1 MICFEPQKALGTASN
16 KNKIQKVMFISEDN
30 IKLYYIKGDGYDNI
44 EAEIPDDQKTYFK
57 NILCDAYYAQT
68 RGDFSVEL
76 RHHICSGTFSK
87 QLKGCDSSLQEEWE
101 IYSDVTDDKCYWN
114 KKNSSGYRRNHPTH
128 GSAQYRKYNYYGV
141 FVYLGTGAYGSQ
153 GRIVYTVIREL
164 KKPTDKPTVNVPFEK
179 DDNNGNVIT
188 TSKGKFK
195 ITFDTNKVKL
205 LNSTAGSITKQS
217 NKFTLN
223 FKPVSNN
230 GSFDLKVKEVSAPEG
245 FQKVTDEATITIHYN
260 TTNGNITGIDV
271 HDNAVFTNSG
281 KSVGIKMKND
291 PIPNEPLFYLK
302 KIDNE
307 GNPIANV
314 TFSGTIKIGYINYDL
329 KPVTTDK
336 KGMTENILT
345 SSVQNAIKT
354 KGAGKSYE
362 ITLKEIDTPEKYRAT
377 TETISFSIYWDET
390 KAIGKSPTGC
400 EIDSNTSIVRIKNTK
415 IEPIW
420 FTIKKVDDEN
430 KGFENLYDEEGI
442 LKKNE
447 YSVLEEKYL
456 AKFEIEAKQNGKI
469 IYKASSEDDS
479 KDDLFALP
487 RYMESSEGFV
497 AYQTSSSIYP
507 PTNDTIT
514 MTITEVHTP
523 EGFEGAKKVVIEFK
537 YNSSSKIWEPEVKEG
552 EEELVEFSQAER
564 NWYGEAKNRYYPNY
578 KNHGKYLIR
587 TDRVAVEENGETIIK
602 RDFNRSF
609 GIKIK
614 NSRKI
619 IRNVKLYKY
628 DKTGNNAVNGAT
640 FNMHFENIEYIKI
653 GEDKKDAN
661 SHGTCDIEGISD
673 VNGLIAEINE
683 IKSKNNSD
691 TVYMTI
697 TEIETVSGFDKLS
710 APAKLMFKYDTS
722 AKKWVLS
729 IINGNELD
737 GHYDIV
743 NGEKGDKFTL
753 KLKDDYKLDKLTIL
767 KTDSLDNNK
776 VEGAKFDVTLEN
788 VKSVKGYSAGSSDT
802 LTITGVTTDEKGNI
816 VLEDVVIKDIS
827 QPVKI
832 TIVETEAPEG
842 YKKIDG
848 EMYVYITK
856 TDLKNNKYLIKR
868 DKQTSVLEDEFK
880 AGEETVEGNT
890 ISLGI
895 NDIPA
900 LQELDLIKKDSQ
912 DVNKDLLDAEFEL
925 TFNNVEYYYING
937 TKYTDATKEGVKIS
951 DGIEKILPADINQ
964 PMIITLEET
973 KAPRG
978 YKRIEGTI
986 TLNIKYED
994 NEQRYSIE
1002 ATSTGKISKD
1012 KEFNTSD
1019 VGNTDKKNVYVTMK
1033 DIPLINI
1040 GGIVWEDAQSGI
1052 KNIAGPDGVLNYGD
1066 EKGIPEIGIKIY
1078 DKEGNPVTEDA
1089 YGTQLMK
1096 SSANVGDTIYPAVD
1110 TDNVTGNKHHTYTLS
1125 GDSNNTVNYELC
1137 NGGSE
1142 NITLSNGEYI
1152 FPNLEKGVYYV
1163 EFYYDGINYKT
1174 TTYHGDDVYKPT
1186 TKTSKVEEEGRSNF
1200 DSKFK
1205 IISENKANGTAGDI
1219 TLSYIYNS
1227 DEKTSQLD
1235 VGIQGKNPA
1244 NNSTDFQMKAKSK
1257 NYLKPND
1264 SDWAA
1269 VWNSDG
1275 TINRNHYALDVNCG
1289 LTEKYFDLALGTDVK
1304 SAKVKINGKEAT
1316 YNYAQIMNGELEDLD
1331 LDKITQNKSS
1341 EVSEIPG
1348 IPYTLYLYK
1357 SDYNFRIE
1365 DYRTDMSDK
1374 IENKVNEEDNNET
1387 AYDVK
1392 KELEVYV
1399 TYSIVLKNQSAQT
1412 GTVEKFVYYYD
1423 EKYKDPVI
1431 NAGDGYTADIDDTNK
1446 VITFEC
1452 TGDCEL
1458 KEREDNNECYRK
1470 EIEVTFTV
1478 DKNNDR
1484 SLKLGEFSNVGE
1496 ITVYSTPNGGFID
1509 YDSAPDNAEINMK
1522 AEKKI
1527 GQYEDDCDEAQGL
1540 NILINEKEVREAT
1553 GIVFEDDNKNG
1564 KNDDGIPVNNV
1575 IVQLIELKTI
1585 SDKSDKY
1592 YEYIWQQTRSGSN
1605 EVLTTTRN
1613 GYDEDSKYY
1622 SGATGDGV
1630 YQFKDFIPGNY
1641 IIRFI
1646 YGDGTTY
1653 DMNLDGVRKY
1663 NGQDYQSTID
1673 KNYKEKD
1680 YKSENYSPD
1689 SSVAVDNEARRLEV
1703 MSYSSSI
1710 DGGNGTAI
1718 EAFIR
1723 NLNFDTLTNEQKQN
1737 LNNYFNEL
1745 KDEYNSTPGSSPTAR
1760 IKQIFNDD
1768 DMAKGEVDQ
1777 DIFNKIQ
1784 RYASWKTWMCA
1795 ESSNVEVG
1803 VKENTSFANMNFGLA
1818 LRPKTKLSL
1827 EKHITALKIKP
1838 QGNVQPIVEATID
1851 INDIVKGRDI
1861 TVSGKKEGLAII
1873 PSTRN
1878 ERGFWKVETDIEELA
1893 QGANVE
1899 LEYTYVIKNESE
1911 PDYLGREIIGNYLTK
1926 AGNYSDGD
1934 KIDDYATYLSDIS
1947 ESVKKDIKG
1956 RRDYYGAYLG
1966 YYYYT
1971 GDDSKV
1977 GPVDSESIDSAV
1989 PARVTTIK
1997 DYLNNN
2003 LKLVSSV
2010 ERLDFEKSNNEAVP
2024 KIVYGVDRYPKTEDI
2039 ETVISNIERFNELLP
2054 ANAEGNDGEN
2064 QIDTIDTSK
2073 KVEVQTILSA
2083 SNKEISYSTYIGE
2096 ITKYTSATGRK
2107 DMESTPENLSYV
2119 NSEDTSLTLSTPNN
2133 DGRFWNEFDEFW
2145 GEKLIV
2151 SKPTGE
2157 NKQAPVQII
2166 VIAIS
2171 SVAVIGVGIILIK
2184 KFVLKK

>member
-1 MICFEPQKALGTASN
+1 M
-16 KNKIQKVMFISEDN
+16 
-30 IKLYYIKGDGYDNI
+30 
-44 EAEIPDDQKTYFK
+44 
-57 NILCDAYYAQT
+57 
-68 RGDFSVEL
+68 
-76 RHHICSGTFSK
+76 
-87 QLKGCDSSLQEEWE
+87 
-101 IYSDVTDDKCYWN
+101 
-114 KKNSSGYRRNHPTH
+114 
-128 GSAQYRKYNYYGV
+128 
-141 FVYLGTGAYGSQ
+141 
-153 GRIVYTVIREL
+153 
-164 KKPTDKPTVNVPFEK
+164 
-179 DDNNGNVIT
+179 
-188 TSKGKFK
+188 
-195 ITFDTNKVKL
+195 
-205 LNSTAGSITKQS
+205 TK
-217 NKFTLN
+217 
-223 FKPVSNN
+223 
-230 GSFDLKVKEVSAPEG
+230 
-245 FQKVTDEATITIHYN
+245 EAT
-260 TTNGNITGIDV
+260 
-271 HDNAVFTNSG
+271 
-281 KSVGIKMKND
+281 
-291 PIPNEPLFYLK
+291 
-302 KIDNE
+302 
-307 GNPIANV
+307 
-314 TFSGTIKIGYINYDL
+314 
-329 KPVTTDK
+329 
-336 KGMTENILT
+336 
-345 SSVQNAIKT
+345 
-354 KGAGKSYE
+354 
-362 ITLKEIDTPEKYRAT
+362 
-377 TETISFSIYWDET
+377 
-390 KAIGKSPTGC
+390 
-400 EIDSNTSIVRIKNTK
+400 
-415 IEPIW
+415 
-420 FTIKKVDDEN
+420 
-430 KGFENLYDEEGI
+430 
-442 LKKNE
+442 
-447 YSVLEEKYL
+447 
-456 AKFEIEAKQNGKI
+456 
-469 IYKASSEDDS
+469 
-479 KDDLFALP
+479 
-487 RYMESSEGFV
+487 
-497 AYQTSSSIYP
+497 
-507 PTNDTIT
+507 
-514 MTITEVHTP
+514 
-523 EGFEGAKKVVIEFK
+523 
-537 YNSSSKIWEPEVKEG
+537 
-552 EEELVEFSQAER
+552 
-564 NWYGEAKNRYYPNY
+564 
-578 KNHGKYLIR
+578 
-587 TDRVAVEENGETIIK
+587 
-602 RDFNRSF
+602 
-609 GIKIK
+609 
-614 NSRKI
+614 
-619 IRNVKLYKY
+619 
-628 DKTGNNAVNGAT
+628 
-640 FNMHFENIEYIKI
+640 
-653 GEDKKDAN
+653 
-661 SHGTCDIEGISD
+661 
-673 VNGLIAEINE
+673 
-683 IKSKNNSD
+683 
-691 TVYMTI
+691 
-697 TEIETVSGFDKLS
+697 
-710 APAKLMFKYDTS
+710 
-722 AKKWVLS
+722 
-729 IINGNELD
+729 
-737 GHYDIV
+737 
-743 NGEKGDKFTL
+743 
-753 KLKDDYKLDKLTIL
+753 
-767 KTDSLDNNK
+767 
-776 VEGAKFDVTLEN
+776 
-788 VKSVKGYSAGSSDT
+788 
-802 LTITGVTTDEKGNI
+802 
-816 VLEDVVIKDIS
+816 
-827 QPVKI
+827 
-832 TIVETEAPEG
+832 
-842 YKKIDG
+842 
-848 EMYVYITK
+848 
-856 TDLKNNKYLIKR
+856 
-868 DKQTSVLEDEFK
+868 
-880 AGEETVEGNT
+880 
-890 ISLGI
+890 
-895 NDIPA
+895 
-900 LQELDLIKKDSQ
+900 
-912 DVNKDLLDAEFEL
+912 
-925 TFNNVEYYYING
+925 
-937 TKYTDATKEGVKIS
+937 
-951 DGIEKILPADINQ
+951 
-964 PMIITLEET
+964 ITLEET
-973 KAPRG
+973 KAPVG
-978 YKRIEGTI
+978 YKRI
-986 TLNIKYED
+986 
-994 NEQRYSIE
+994 R
-1002 ATSTGKISKD
+1002 GKIILTIQYKNNEEGYKISATIGADDDGNIPED
-1012 KEFNTSD
+1012 KEFNASDESGESGD

-1052 KNIAGPDGVLNYGD
+1052 KNIAGPDGVLNYG

-1152 FPNLEKGVYYV
+1152 FPNLEKGDYYV
-1163 EFYYDGINYKT
+1163 EFYYDGINYET

-1205 IISENKANGTAGDI
+1205 IISKDNANGTAGDI
-1219 TLSYIYNS
+1219 PLTYIYNR
-1227 DEKTSQLD
+1227 DKETSQLD

-1316 YNYAQIMNGELEDLD
+1316 YNYARIMNGELEDLD

-1458 KEREDNNECYRK
+1458 KEREDNNECYRN

-1484 SLKLGEFSNVGE
+1484 SLKLGEFSNAGE

-1553 GIVFEDDNKNG
+1553 GIVFEDINK
-1564 KNDDGIPVNNV
+1564 DGVNNDSKPVRDV
-1575 IVQLIELKTI
+1575 IVQLIELKKI
-1585 SDKSDKY
+1585 GGSSGKY

-1605 EVLTTTRN
+1605 EVLTTTRK

-1646 YGDGTTY
+1646 YGDGSIY
-1653 DMNLDGVRKY
+1653 DITLNVQKY
-1663 NGQDYQSTID
+1663 NGQDYQSTKD
-1673 KNYKEKD
+1673 AHYKD
-1680 YKSENYSPD
+1680 ENYNSANYSEG
-1689 SSVAVDNEARRLEV
+1689 SSIAVDNEARRLEV

-1723 NLNFDTLTNEQKQN
+1723 NLNFDTLTDEEKQN
-1737 LNNYFNEL
+1737 LNKYFNEL
-1745 KDEYNSTPGSSPTAR
+1745 KDEFNSTRGASPTAR

-1911 PDYLGREIIGNYLTK
+1911 LDYLGREIIGNYLTK
-1926 AGNYSDGD
+1926 AGNDSDGD
-1934 KIDDYATYLSDIS
+1934 KIDDYATYLSNIS

-2010 ERLDFEKSNNEAVP
+2010 ERLDFEKSNNSGVVEKTVYDVDGNP
-2024 KIVYGVDRYPKTEDI
+2024 KSDKEKI

-2054 ANAEGNDGEN
+2054 KDAKGNSGDDP
-2064 QIDTIDTSK
+2064 IDTIDISK
-2073 KVEVQTILSA
+2073 KVKVQTILSA
-2083 SNKEISYSTYIGE
+2083 SNKEISYPAYIGE

-2107 DMESTPENLSYV
+2107 DMYSTPENLSYV
-2119 NSEDTSLTLSTPNN
+2119 NSEDTRMTL
-2133 DGRFWNEFDEFW
+2133 R
-2145 GEKLIV
+2145 
-2151 SKPTGE
+2151 
-2157 NKQAPVQII
+2157 
-2166 VIAIS
+2166 
-2171 SVAVIGVGIILIK
+2171 
-2184 KFVLKK
+2184 